1 MSKSQYLLNFLFVVL
16 YLTQFHRETRSC
28 SPPRSKFGEN
38 TIKEE
43 SILKRSNKA
52 EIVVLGSVVET
63 HPDKYGQSV
72 TVRIAV
78 HMVLKAKSKVK
89 KYITING
96 FDSDPKDVKN
106 KFFASQ
112 ASVDCVN
119 SVVELYGSYIFF
131 VRESKYGDYYTDEVN
146 LQSAV
151 TEIPCREQLSKRV
164 KRLIIKYRKE
174 KNNQAQCND
183 FAHSSSN
190 YTRKCLK
197 HRSFSRLLN
206 EFKYKQLPIR
216 KFFCSVRRAESFKKL
231 FPTETAMRDDVSS
244 RRYNKN
250 KRMENTDKEHNTRTD
265 ENDRIKTTEKTNRQ
279 EENFQPNSNIN
290 NNNGGGNIIVYS
302 KSENFIVRQNGVG
315 GSNDVGEN
323 VKDGISSS
331 NQQSFN
337 INIPDWRFFQHHQ
350 TKTVASSASRSSSN
364 LVFANLCMIYI
375 TILTSL
381 IYACLWLV
389 APRALQQNA

>member
-1 MSKSQYLLNFLFVVL
+1 MC
-16 YLTQFHRETRSC
+16 LTRFHREIDSC

-38 TIKEE
+38 TIKEQ
-43 SILKRSNKA
+43 SVLKRSNKA

-63 HPDKYGQSV
+63 YPDKYGQSV
-72 TVRIAV
+72 TVRVAV

-96 FDSDPKDVKN
+96 FDNDPKDVKN

-131 VRESKYGDYYTDEVN
+131 IRESQYGDYYTDEVN
-146 LQSAV
+146 LQPAV
-151 TEIPCREQLSKRV
+151 AEIPCKEELSKRV

-183 FAHSSSN
+183 FARSSSN

-197 HRSFSRLLN
+197 HRSFSRLVN

-216 KFFCSVRRAESFKKL
+216 KFFCSVRRASSFEKL
-231 FPTETAMRDDVSS
+231 FPTEPTMRDDVNSN
-244 RRYNKN
+244 RRHNNNNK
-250 KRMENTDKEHNTRTD
+250 KTEDSGYNTRD
-265 ENDRIKTTEKTNRQ
+265 NRRKQ
-279 EENFQPNSNIN
+279 SNSKNNRNQQDGTQSNPNN

-302 KSENFIVRQNGVG
+302 KSENFIVHQNGGVSSG
-315 GSNDVGEN
+315 GSEGGGVSG
-323 VKDGISSS
+323 SSR
-331 NQQSFN
+331 QSFN

-350 TKTVASSASRSSSN
+350 VKSASSN
-364 LVFANLCMIYI
+364 LIYANLCLICI
-375 TILTSL
+375 TLVTSL
-381 IYACLWLV
+381 IYACL
-389 APRALQQNA
+389 